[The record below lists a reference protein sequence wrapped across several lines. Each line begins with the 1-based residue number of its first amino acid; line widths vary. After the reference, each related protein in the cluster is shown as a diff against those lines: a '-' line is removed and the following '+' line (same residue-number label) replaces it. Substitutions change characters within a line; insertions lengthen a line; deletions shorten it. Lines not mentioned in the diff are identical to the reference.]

1 MVGVNKYRLNE
12 EQRVDVLSIDNES
25 VRNSQIKRLNKCR
38 ATRDQALVH
47 SALQKLQE
55 SASLTEGTGSGKHP
69 MNLLKLAIEAARV
82 RATLG
87 EISTAL
93 ETVWGRHVASTNGV
107 ISSPFFFSTLYEPF
121 VMIQFTHLLITMN
134 RYIFVCI

>member
-107 ISSPFFFSTLYEPF
+107 ISSPFFLVHYMS
-121 VMIQFTHLLITMN
+121 HLL
-134 RYIFVCI
+134 